1 MREVTGEYDESDA
14 QPRGA
19 ATRAR
24 LLAAATAEFAAHG
37 YHSAKVSNIVR
48 ACGVTQPS
56 FYLYFESKAA
66 IFEELIE
73 TFRGYLRE
81 ILHATRLRAMRSA
94 PELAAQMR
102 SNLTAIY
109 RLAATHRDLTRIAL
123 IHNPNVEL
131 IRIDLTT
138 LFYHE
143 LQLAQTHGVVRH
155 HLDLE
160 VVTVGL
166 VGLLE
171 RLLIFWVLEGEKDPE
186 ELAIS
191 HTDLVLRGILT

>member
-1 MREVTGEYDESDA
+1 MSEVTEEYGAAAS
-14 QPRGA
+14 PSRGA

-37 YHSAKVSNIVR
+37 YHSAKVSSIVR
-48 ACGVTQPS
+48 ATGVTQPS
-56 FYLYFESKAA
+56 FYLYFDSKEA
-66 IFEELIE
+66 IFQELIE

-81 ILHATRLRAMRSA
+81 ILHTTRLRAMRSA

-102 SNLTAIY
+102 AYLTAIY
-109 RLAATHRDLTRIAL
+109 QLAASQRDLARIAL
-123 IHNPNVEL
+123 LHNPDVEL

-160 VVTVGL
+160 VVAVGL
-166 VGLLE
+166 AGLLE
-171 RLLIFWVLEGEKDPE
+171 RLLIFWVLEGQRDPE